1 MRDNMAIVIRIV
13 STDGRRT
20 IMKSLPGLPA
30 HLKVP
35 AGARVEVVE
44 DGRTISLAQYVN
56 EHANRQN
63 PDQVLEN
70 AKVDVETV
78 NDWSVAEAW
87 LDSLGGSEAVASNA
101 WFSDASDG
109 RESNIMGVDVDGLLI
124 GGAIAAGVAFGTYE
138 LTRTSK
144 PKDST
149 APVAPT
155 GLDLAAEDDT
165 GSSTTDNITSKTT
178 GLTIT
183 GTAEA
188 GSVIEL
194 FNGTTSLGT
203 VTANA
208 QGKFT
213 KDVDLAGGTHSVTAR
228 STDTAGNVSA
238 AATVL
243 SIVVDSSAPAAPAA
257 LDLAVEDDTGTSTTD
272 NVTDKT
278 SALTISGTGDA
289 GTVVEL
295 FDGSTSLGTVTVGT
309 NGTFSRDISLS
320 PGVHSIT
327 ARATDSAGNLGTS
340 SAPLEITV
348 TANAT
353 FALDLA
359 ADDDSGASNTDNIT
373 SKGTELTI
381 TGTSAANA
389 TIEFFDDKTSIGT
402 AATDG
407 DGKFSKDFTLASG
420 AHPISAKVVGGD
432 AVSNTI
438 TIVVDTTAPIALTAP
453 DLAAADDA
461 GPSNIDDV
469 TNKTTALTFTGTA
482 TGNANVEMFVD
493 GVSVGTTAV
502 RTNGSYTKDIDL
514 GEGVHSIAVKA
525 IDAAGNVGEISPA
538 LQVTVDTTAPSA
550 PLSLDL
556 ASEDDNGASNTDN
569 STSLTSGLTVSGTA
583 EIGSIVEFF
592 DGTTSLGAATAGANG
607 AYSKDL
613 SLAIGSHAIT
623 TKASDVAGNVSAASA
638 GLTITVVEATPASA
652 LSATADSHFA
662 SSAMADYDPL
672 GGHISDAST
681 SFG

>member
-1 MRDNMAIVIRIV
+1 MAIVIRIV

-30 HLKVP
+30 RLKVP
-35 AGARVEVVE
+35 AGAKVEIVE
-44 DGRTISLAQYVN
+44 DGRTVSLAQYVN

-63 PDQVLEN
+63 PDDVLEN

-78 NDWSVAEAW
+78 SDWSVAEAW
-87 LDSLGGSEAVASNA
+87 LDSLATSEASDTKA

-109 RESNIMGVDVDGLLI
+109 RESNVMGVDVDGLLI
-124 GGAIAAGVAFGTYE
+124 GGAIAAGVAFGVYE

-144 PKDST
+144 PKDTT

-155 GLDLAAEDDT
+155 ALDLAVEDDS

-178 GLTIT
+178 GLTIS

-194 FNGTTSLGT
+194 FDGATSLGT

-213 KDVDLAGGTHSVTAR
+213 KDVDLAGGAHSITAR

-238 AATVL
+238 ASTVL
-243 SIVVDSSAPAAPAA
+243 NIVVDSSAPAAPAA
-257 LDLAVEDDTGTSTTD
+257 LDLAVEDDTGASTTD
-272 NVTDKT
+272 NVTDRT
-278 SALTISGTGDA
+278 SALTISGTGEA

-295 FDGSTSLGTVTVGT
+295 FDGSTSLGTTTVGT
-309 NGTFSRDISLS
+309 NGTFSRDVSLS

-348 TANAT
+348 TPNAT

-359 ADDDSGASNTDNIT
+359 ADDDTGASNTDDIT
-373 SKGTELTI
+373 SKGSELTI
-381 TGTSAANA
+381 SGTSAANA

-402 AATDG
+402 AVTDAS
-407 DGKFSKDFTLASG
+407 GKFSKDFTLAAGS
-420 AHPISAKVVGGD
+420 HPISAKVVGGD
-432 AVSNTI
+432 AVSNTL
-438 TIVVDTTAPIALTAP
+438 TVVVDKTAPIALTAP

-461 GPSNIDDV
+461 GPSNTDDL

-482 TGNANVEMFVD
+482 TGNSNVEMFVD
-493 GVSVGTTAV
+493 GVSVGTVSV

-556 ASEDDNGASNTDN
+556 ASDDDNGASNSDN
-569 STSLTSGLTVSGTA
+569 TTSLTSGLTVSGAA
-583 EIGSIVEFF
+583 EVGSVVEFF
-592 DGTTSLGAATAGANG
+592 DGTASLGTVTVGVNG
-607 AYSKDL
+607 AFSKDL
-613 SLAIGSHAIT
+613 SLAIGGHAIT
-623 TKASDVAGNVSAASA
+623 TKASDAAGNVSAASA
-638 GLTITVVEATPASA
+638 ALTITVVEGTPASA
-652 LSATADSHFA
+652 LSATADSDFA
-662 SSAMADYDPL
+662 LGAMADYDPL
-672 GGHISDAST
+672 GGHTSDAST